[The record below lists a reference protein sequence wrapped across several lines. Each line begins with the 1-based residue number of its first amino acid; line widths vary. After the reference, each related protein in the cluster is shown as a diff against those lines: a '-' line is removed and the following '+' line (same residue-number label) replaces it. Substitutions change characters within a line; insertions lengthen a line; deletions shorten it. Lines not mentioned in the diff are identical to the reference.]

1 MAKVCPY
8 ATKASFE
15 ATKCFALAEAMR
27 NGNDEWLRHG
37 CSKRLKRIWGRSFR
51 RSNGAAAVVETA
63 LIRDIRP
70 RIRD

>member
-1 MAKVCPY
+1 MAKVCPNV
-8 ATKASFE
+8 TKASFE

-37 CSKRLKRIWGRSFR
+37 CSKRLKRIWGASFR